1 MEVTRFGQFLVNNDI
16 ISDSV
21 LMEALVK
28 QKQSEETIA
37 RIAIAKRILSVK
49 QMLSIL
55 NQQAD
60 SCDSFKAVALR
71 LGYLTKDEVDVL
83 QDLQQQSRPMLGEIL
98 VEMGVMD
105 TKTLDI
111 MLKKFHSLNL
121 HSDFSDA
128 G

>member
-1 MEVTRFGQFLVNNDI
+1 MEVTRFGQFLVNNDT
-16 ISDSV
+16 ISEAL
-21 LMEALVK
+21 LMEALIK

-37 RIAIAKRILSVK
+37 RIAVAKRILSVK
-49 QMLSIL
+49 QMLAIL

-60 SCDSFKAVALR
+60 SCDSFTTVALS

-83 QDLQQQSRPMLGEIL
+83 LDLQQQSRPMLGEIL

-105 TKTLDI
+105 EMALDT
-111 MLKKFHSLNL
+111 MLIKFQSLDL
-121 HSDFSDA
+121 HSGYLEA